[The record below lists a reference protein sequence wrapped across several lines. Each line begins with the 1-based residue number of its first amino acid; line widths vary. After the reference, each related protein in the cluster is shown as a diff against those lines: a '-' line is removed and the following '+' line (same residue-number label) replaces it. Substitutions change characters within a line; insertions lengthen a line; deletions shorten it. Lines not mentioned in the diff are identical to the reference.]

1 MRRDLICYE
10 WPAQATR
17 CRLSKYVTRIPT
29 LNELSVLRDT
39 LTRQTCQVQLIM
51 SGDPPKDSLVKIRL
65 FRVGTDELYIPP
77 CLQSDSF

>member
-17 CRLSKYVTRIPT
+17 CRLSKFVTQIPT
-29 LNELSVLRDT
+29 LKELSVLRDT